1 MDFDGGVKAFVAS
14 GDAAGRKDVGRVE
27 AVDVGGPDPEA
38 QVVGIAEA
46 AKGGDFPL
54 AAGVVAAIDVVVVV
68 GLVRPVATPKSCFEV
83 LAEAISGIRGEDEAE
98 VVDVVDDERS
108 ILVCALGSVAV
119 VISLEALLL

>member
-27 AVDVGGPDPEA
+27 AVDVGGLDPEA

-54 AAGVVAAIDVVVVV
+54 A
-68 GLVRPVATPKSCFEV
+68 
-83 LAEAISGIRGEDEAE
+83 
-98 VVDVVDDERS
+98 
-108 ILVCALGSVAV
+108 
-119 VISLEALLL
+119 

>member
-68 GLVRPVATPKSCFEV
+68 GLVLLDGTPKSYFDV
-83 LAEAISGIRGEDEAE
+83 LAEELS
-98 VVDVVDDERS
+98 
-108 ILVCALGSVAV
+108 
-119 VISLEALLL
+119 

>member
-1 MDFDGGVKAFVAS
+1 MAFDGGAKAFVAS
-14 GDAAGRKDVGRVE
+14 GDAAGSKDVGRVE
-27 AVDVGGPDPEA
+27 AVDGGGPDSEA

-68 GLVRPVATPKSCFEV
+68 GLVRPAATPKSCFEE
-83 LAEAISGIRGEDEAE
+83 LAEAISGIRDEDEAE